1 MPFEKFPHPP
11 RYEPLKKA
19 LITLLGNDKMYPEM
33 GTMFENHKKSHSRL
47 RAKWSKSVTRQVN
60 FNWTKIGRK
69 CKNANVTFWV
79 IFNHCVHPDFD

>member
-47 RAKWSKSVTRQVN
+47 RAKRVK
-60 FNWTKIGRK
+60 K
-69 CKNANVTFWV
+69 CDQTGQF
-79 IFNHCVHPDFD
+79 

>member
-47 RAKWSKSVTRQVN
+47 RSESKSVTRQVN
-60 FNWTKIGRK
+60 FNWAKIGRK
-69 CKNANVTFWV
+69 CQNSKIQMGHFE
-79 IFNHCVHPDFD
+79 

>member
-33 GTMFENHKKSHSRL
+33 GTVFENHRKSSIQDCEASQKVWPDRSIL
-47 RAKWSKSVTRQVN
+47 IGQKLVENAKIPKFKWDILSN
-60 FNWTKIGRK
+60 FQTL
-69 CKNANVTFWV
+69 CHA
-79 IFNHCVHPDFD
+79 